1 MEKFERVFVGDDQG
15 NLEARK
21 PSKPQEFFMML
32 KRIQEREEFL
42 ESLQKE
48 TSKLE
53 MQVRSNKGI
62 EEATKMEI
70 KELEEKLDERP
81 SIPYRLYANH
91 LTFKKDE
98 DIVRTLWRHRERGRN
113 VRANLGAQFPSSNK
127 MPKK

>member
-32 KRIQEREEFL
+32 KRLQEREEFL

-81 SIPYRLYANH
+81 SIP
-91 LTFKKDE
+91 
-98 DIVRTLWRHRERGRN
+98 
-113 VRANLGAQFPSSNK
+113 
-127 MPKK
+127 